1 MNKLEVLKNM
11 LWGYLADYDT
21 NALELAY
28 WKTRNDREMILR
40 KESTGGILLDI
51 IDNLADVLDITLI
64 VKPEVQ
70 RSPYGGELIKYERL
84 LIAE

>member
-11 LWGYLADYDT
+11 LWGY
-21 NALELAY
+21 
-28 WKTRNDREMILR
+28 
-40 KESTGGILLDI
+40 
-51 IDNLADVLDITLI
+51 LADVLDITLI